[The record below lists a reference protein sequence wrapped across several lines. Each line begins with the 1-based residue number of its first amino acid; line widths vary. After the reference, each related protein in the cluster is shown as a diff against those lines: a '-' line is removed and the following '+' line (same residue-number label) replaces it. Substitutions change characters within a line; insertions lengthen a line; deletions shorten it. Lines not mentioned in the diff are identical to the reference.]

1 MSSIW
6 QRLKALFG
14 TPARPHPEHPAE
26 LDAALRLLAPRWAAR
41 GQASGWN
48 YAHWSDDRRYVAV
61 LRDDHVTE
69 VVDLHERRCLTFPHG
84 SPRGFDGCV
93 LKLELDT
100 RFDPFPAMP
109 DIEDVDLHDPSL
121 TWQPCCK
128 DEGLP

>member
-1 MSSIW
+1 M
-6 QRLKALFG
+6 RTGA
-14 TPARPHPEHPAE
+14 TT
-26 LDAALRLLAPRWAAR
+26 AATSP
-41 GQASGWN
+41 
-48 YAHWSDDRRYVAV
+48 
-61 LRDDHVTE
+61 
-69 VVDLHERRCLTFPHG
+69 HERRCLTFPHG

-100 RFDPFPAMP
+100 RFDPFPAVP